1 MGLFDSI
8 AGALEGQTEAPGQ
21 GGMLGSV
28 MGLLNSP
35 EVGGL
40 SGLMQKFSQGGMGE
54 QVASWIGNGQ
64 NLPISGE
71 QLQSALGSPLVQE
84 IAAKM
89 GLDPSTAASSLAT
102 LLPGVVDSMTPNG
115 QLPESG
121 SEISQ
126 LLSGLSGLFGAKS
139 A

>member
-8 AGALEGQTEAPGQ
+8 AGAIQTESTTGAS
-21 GGMLGSV
+21 GGILGSV

-35 EVGGL
+35 EIGGI
-40 SGLMQKFSQGGMGE
+40 SGLMEKFSQGGLGE

-71 QLQSALGSPLVQE
+71 QLQSALGSPMIQE

-89 GLDPSTAASSLAT
+89 GFDASSAADVLAAM
-102 LLPGVVDSMTPNG
+102 LPQVVDSMTPNG
-115 QLPESG
+115 QLPEG
-121 SEISQ
+121 GTEISQ
-126 LLSGLSGLFGAKS
+126 MLSGLSGLFGGKPA
-139 A
+139 

>member
-8 AGALEGQTEAPGQ
+8 AGALEGQTEASGQ

-126 LLSGLSGLFGAKS
+126 LLSGLSGLFGAKP

>member
-1 MGLFDSI
+1 
-8 AGALEGQTEAPGQ
+8 
-21 GGMLGSV
+21 
-28 MGLLNSP
+28 LLNSP